1 MNDRK
6 QHVISKAHQLFI
18 DKGFQATSIQ
28 DILDY
33 SGISKG
39 TFYNYFSSKNE
50 LLIAIFKN
58 VFQKVEQGRN
68 ELLIGQNVSNIEIFM
83 KQIEFQLKTHY
94 AHKLIPLFEE
104 VYFTQDAELK
114 EFIKRGNFL
123 FLQWLYERLIDLFDE
138 SKEPYLLDCAIMF
151 MGILQHTL
159 KYNYFAYESDMSIN
173 QIVRY
178 CVKRIVKTIE
188 EVSEAN
194 DQLIQPEFLNSWL
207 PDCKNTDKSLKKKL
221 YQIVL
226 SLKKSLSHEKD
237 QDFTKYIDLLDFIQD
252 ELLNSKNPRKYLIES
267 VLLSLKAE
275 QSTFEK
281 KELQRLDQ
289 VVQHMFENNN

>member
-6 QHVISKAHQLFI
+6 QHVIDKAHQLFI

-58 VFQKVEQGRN
+58 VFKKVEQGRN
-68 ELLIGQNVSNIEIFM
+68 ELLIGQDSSNIQIFM
-83 KQIEFQLKTHY
+83 KQIELQLKTNY

-114 EFIKRGNFL
+114 EYIKRGNL
-123 FLQWLYERLIDLFDE
+123 HSLHWLYERFIDLFGE

-151 MGILQHTL
+151 NGILQHTL
-159 KYNYFAYESDMSIN
+159 KYNYFAYESDMNIN

-188 EVSEAN
+188 EVSEAE

-207 PDCKNTDKSLKKKL
+207 PDCKNTDKSLQKKL
-221 YQIVL
+221 DQIVI
-226 SLKKSLSHEKD
+226 SLKKSLSHHEN
-237 QDFTKYIDLLDFIQD
+237 QDFTKFIDLLDFIQD